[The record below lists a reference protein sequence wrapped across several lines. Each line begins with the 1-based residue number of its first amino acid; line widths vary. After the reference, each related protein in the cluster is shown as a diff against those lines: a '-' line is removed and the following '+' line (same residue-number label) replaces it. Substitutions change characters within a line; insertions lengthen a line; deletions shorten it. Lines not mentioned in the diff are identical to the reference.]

1 MYCPQCR
8 SWVPASA
15 RTCPSCGHD
24 LTAPGAPAPQP
35 SPPGAGAPLSTPPTP
50 GSAPAPARPPLPW
63 GAGLVGAAGVLS
75 AASLYGLGRWL
86 AVTGG
91 HAAWPAALI
100 ILALLA
106 VAVDGFWIWTLISR
120 GGRTSPGWIAAESGG
135 ALVLALL
142 AFLVAGAGTV
152 PAVSSLTAPSQPTT
166 SPSISPPGTLSA
178 TVQSGTLTALR
189 QVRTAQDPTGLL
201 PAGPGAFWVFE
212 SSRAALGADL
222 VQRFNPSAGT
232 LGNPVRL
239 PGTAQAVG
247 TNAGGAALAAYAGPS
262 GPMLAA
268 VGPKGGI
275 ARYRLPAAVV
285 RVEAI
290 VPNPGGGFWIAYRDA
305 AGKLG
310 VQLDITPSRPAAT
323 LGSAGVKVAGM
334 AASHD
339 IAYLALSDGTLAAV
353 RPDGRVAFQ
362 AALPS
367 GLQPGQ
373 MAAAPGGVWIM
384 GYAPGTGHPV
394 HLLELD
400 PTTHQFHSLALP
412 STANMPTGIFASSS
426 GTVSF
431 GFSAVGGGHGYPGA
445 GVLTSHQ
452 LRMGVDTAVSP
463 GGGAGEVYPLGGGRL
478 LVSVP
483 FSGVLLI
490 GTLGTAASPPPA
502 SSPSAAGTA
511 AAPAVKLYISTGM
524 IPGQLYSAPDFPA
537 TIPVDNHD
545 GFSHLAWRGEGGAA
559 ADAAGVAYVDECQP
573 DCASGPVVDRPVDLF
588 ASDPQSCEIQ
598 LVNQATGN
606 MTSQRVYIY
615 HQIVI
620 RSTGSVPPPGYLL
633 RTMTLGAACRP

>member
-1 MYCPQCR
+1 M
-8 SWVPASA
+8 
-15 RTCPSCGHD
+15 
-24 LTAPGAPAPQP
+24 
-35 SPPGAGAPLSTPPTP
+35 
-50 GSAPAPARPPLPW
+50 
-63 GAGLVGAAGVLS
+63 LS
-75 AASLYGLGRWL
+75 AAALYGLGRWL
-86 AVTGG
+86 AATGG
-91 HAAWPAALI
+91 HAPWPAALTV
-100 ILALLA
+100 LVLLA
-106 VAVDGFWIWTLISR
+106 VAVGGFWIWSLISR

-142 AFLVAGAGTV
+142 AFLVAGAGAAPLV
-152 PAVSSLTAPSQPTT
+152 TAPSYPTT
-166 SPSISPPGTLSA
+166 SPSVSPPGTISA
-178 TVQSGTLTALR
+178 TVQSGTLAALR
-189 QVRTAQDPTGLL
+189 QVRTAQDPTELL

-212 SSRAALGADL
+212 SSRASLGADL
-222 VQRFNPSAGT
+222 VQRFDPSAGT
-232 LGNPVRL
+232 LGRPVRL
-239 PGTAQAVG
+239 PGTVQAVG
-247 TNAGGAALAAYAGPS
+247 TNAGGAAMAAYAGPS
-262 GPMLAA
+262 GPMLAI

-334 AASHD
+334 AATHG

-373 MAAAPGGVWIM
+373 MAAAPGRVWIM

-394 HLLELD
+394 HILELD
-400 PTTHQFHSLALP
+400 PTTHRFAGLALP

-445 GVLTSHQ
+445 GVLAGHQ

-463 GGGAGEVYPLGGGRL
+463 GGGAGEVYPLSDGRL

-490 GTLGTAASPPPA
+490 GTLGTAASPPTSTGP
-502 SSPSAAGTA
+502 SPT
-511 AAPAVKLYISTGM
+511 AAPAVRLYLSTGAM
-524 IPGQLYSAPDFPA
+524 PGELFTAPHFPTTFA
-537 TIPVDNHD
+537 VDNHD

-559 ADAAGVAYVDECQP
+559 AYAAGVAYVDECQP
-573 DCASGPVVDRPVDLF
+573 DCASGQSVERPVNLL

-598 LVNQATGN
+598 LVNPTTGA
-606 MTSQRVYIY
+606 MTSQRAYIY

-620 RSTGSVPPPGYLL
+620 RSTGSVPPPAYLL
-633 RTMTLGAACRP
+633 RTITLGSACRP